1 MHARPSGSLSVAFGR
16 EFPKLPSSLR
26 NPQLFIFATW
36 TLLFLGL
43 RWSRL
48 LQCFFSLGSL
58 YDAAEGR
65 PPVTESIA
73 NNSNPEEITVERE
86 PASLGTTAA
95 AHMFFSCLYSSK
107 ATVEA
112 QTF

>member
-1 MHARPSGSLSVAFGR
+1 MRDPSGLLSVAFGR
-16 EFPKLPSSLR
+16 VPKLPSSLR

-36 TLLFLGL
+36 TLSVSWPPMAPSFAVFLL
-43 RWSRL
+43 
-48 LQCFFSLGSL
+48 LGSL

-65 PPVTESIA
+65 PPVTEPIA
-73 NNSNPEEITVERE
+73 NNSNPEGITLERE
-86 PASLGTTAA
+86 PASSGTTVA

>member
-1 MHARPSGSLSVAFGR
+1 MAPS
-16 EFPKLPSSLR
+16 
-26 NPQLFIFATW
+26 FAVF
-36 TLLFLGL
+36 LLLGL
-43 RWSRL
+43 
-48 LQCFFSLGSL
+48 L

-65 PPVTESIA
+65 PPVTEPIA
-73 NNSNPEEITVERE
+73 NNSNPEEITLERE
-86 PASLGTTAA
+86 PASSGTPVA